1 MTSCE
6 KTWQFKSLLFDSVLI
21 ENQFFYY
28 MQNLVLETKTK
39 FNFEWINERIELI
52 SECEVNMTKF

>member
-28 MQNLVLETKTK
+28 MQNLMLETKTNILMLNGSMK
-39 FNFEWINERIELI
+39 ELNQFVKTI
-52 SECEVNMTKF
+52 I